1 VLSEPDR
8 NRLSRTFAPSWA
20 IYELLAV
27 VVGPVW
33 PSVVADD
40 DVARGVALIDW
51 GDRPPTAA
59 TSHSPAA
66 PTVRRIASK
75 G

>member
-1 VLSEPDR
+1 VSGQ
-8 NRLSRTFAPSWA
+8 
-20 IYELLAV
+20 LLTV
-27 VVGPVW
+27 VVGGVW
-33 PSVVADD
+33 PLVAVAEDD
-40 DVARGVALIDW
+40 RARDVALIDW

-66 PTVRRIASK
+66 PTVRDIASK

>member
-1 VLSEPDR
+1 MRVRDR
-8 NRLSRTFAPSWA
+8 VPEINRTRSWA
-20 IYELLAV
+20 THERLTV
-27 VVGPVW
+27 VVGGVW
-33 PSVVADD
+33 SSVEVADD
-40 DVARGVALIDW
+40 DLARGVALIDW

-66 PTVRRIASK
+66 PTVRDIAPK

>member
-1 VLSEPDR
+1 VSGQLF
-8 NRLSRTFAPSWA
+8 T
-20 IYELLAV
+20 V
-27 VVGPVW
+27 VVGGVLPPVA
-33 PSVVADD
+33 VADED
-40 DVARGVALIDW
+40 LVPGVALIDW